1 MVYVYISLYDC
12 RGKKKLLIFAVL
24 ILYIRSGFGFRRF
37 MAKTVLVV
45 EDYVDTR
52 DLMKFLLEGCGYKV
66 VEAADGQEAVDTVK
80 KNFPDLILMDLSL
93 PVMDG
98 LTATRII
105 RKVDGASKLPIIAVT
120 AYGNSYYRRAIEAGC
135 DDLINKPLDFDKLQ
149 PVLEQYLA
157 P

>member
-1 MVYVYISLYDC
+1 
-12 RGKKKLLIFAVL
+12 
-24 ILYIRSGFGFRRF
+24 

-52 DLMKFLLEGCGYKV
+52 DLMKFLLEGCGYNV
-66 VEAADGQEAVDTVK
+66 IEAADGQEAVESVK
-80 KNFPDLILMDLSL
+80 KKFPDLILMDLSL
-93 PVMDG
+93 PVIDG
-98 LTATRII
+98 LTATRAI
-105 RKVDGASKLPIIAVT
+105 RKFDGAGKLPIIAVT

-149 PVLEQYLA
+149 PVLEQYLS